1 MFFPYSLGPMVLLKE
16 QGKFVAKKKFGSN
29 VLKYIWEKMKKSKE
43 KGEERGKE
51 KKKRNGR
58 EKGGREGWQLPL
70 DAQG

>member
-1 MFFPYSLGPMVLLKE
+1 MPR
-16 QGKFVAKKKFGSN
+16 KKNFGSN
-29 VLKYIWEKMKKSKE
+29 VLKYIGEKMKESKE
-43 KGEERGKE
+43 KGEDQGKE